1 MFGGEKDPDNGDK
14 VDVIVEVLTITITPS
29 SMCTV
34 PSARCAVTAAWSREA
49 WPGCGRGAWQC
60 WWAAVNFIY
69 TISTRYCTQYLNSIY
84 TVSTRI
90 YTVQVGCVTPDTP
103 LELTGD
109 TLVRGCVTLIG
120 VHNYEHRDL
129 VTAVQVTRDT

>member
-34 PSARCAVTAAWSREA
+34 YFTILCQVCGHSSVVKKGVARLRPGGVAVLVGCSR
-49 WPGCGRGAWQC
+49 
-60 WWAAVNFIY
+60 Y
-69 TISTRYCTQYLNSIY
+69 YLNYPHSIY
-84 TVSTRI
+84 TL
-90 YTVQVGCVTPDTP
+90 QVGCVTPDTP

-129 VTAVQVTRDT
+129 VTAVQVTLDT